1 MIKTMFA
8 ALAFSGLLLAQ
19 GPGFGPGPGAAA
31 GTPPAPTALKEFL
44 GLTDTQVQQLIDLR
58 KSLPDVM
65 KPFAGQIREKQQA
78 LREEMQKTN
87 PDPAKVGQLMVEMKQ
102 VRENMRAAREK
113 QDEQAKALLT
123 PDQKTKLAQLEA
135 AQKLAP
141 AIRQGVGLGLLDGPA
156 GAGARRGDGAGPA
169 MRPGAPGAGFGSGLM
184 GGRGMRGFRGPMI

>member
-19 GPGFGPGPGAAA
+19 GPGFGLGPGAAA

-44 GLTDTQVQQLIDLR
+44 GLTDTQVQQLIGLR

-65 KPFAGQIREKQQA
+65 KPFAEQIREKQQA

-87 PDPAKVGQLMVEMKQ
+87 PDPAKVGQLMVEVKQ
-102 VRENMRAAREK
+102 IREKMQAAREK
-113 QDEQAKALLT
+113 LDDQAKALLT
-123 PDQKTKLAQLEA
+123 PAQKTKLAQLEA

-156 GAGARRGDGAGPA
+156 GEGARRGDGAGPA
-169 MRPGAPGAGFGSGLM
+169 MGPGAPGAGFGSGLM